1 MDRVS
6 WKTRQ
11 LILATVLLLI
21 GSSSQAEVLIAESNS
36 LDGKPLMDINR
47 ETVDLSADASFG
59 LVSDNTTSIT
69 PNLLFFERNHSLGLF
84 YSSAYSPVV
93 SVVSDTGCYALIL
106 CGGMVLLFV
115 RQRRNNKY
123 IYKENDLSLGL
134 LG

>member
-115 RQRRNNKY
+115 RQRRKNKY